1 MIERAFI
8 NYKLTGN
15 DEVFRQQLKIFSS
28 RVVIA
33 RQILGSNFDWLTKGV
48 IANYNEL
55 QNVCDY
61 LNDGYKNIFVGFILS
76 VATENTI

>member
-33 RQILGSNFDWLTKGV
+33 RQILGSNFDWLTST
-48 IANYNEL
+48 AFL
-55 QNVCDY
+55 HLLFD
-61 LNDGYKNIFVGFILS
+61 VGS
-76 VATENTI
+76 